1 VHIDSARTIAKS
13 DMRKHSIEKLINVFD
28 SEADSKVDFLA
39 KDSTQKAIEN
49 YFLKLKKKK

>member
-1 VHIDSARTIAKS
+1 MHIDSARTIAKS

-49 YFLKLKKKK
+49 YFLKLKNKK